1 MLRIRR
7 SVEAQYNTDVG
18 YVAASAQ
25 SGQASVNTN
34 GAIEEG
40 DPMASLERNATLS
53 GFVESSSGP
62 VGGGAGSAAESSA
75 SATKETPVD
84 TPMDNP
90 DAIELGDDEDE
101 DTMQEG

>member
-1 MLRIRR
+1 MLRIKR
-7 SVEAQYNTDVG
+7 SVQAQYNTDVG

-25 SGQASVNTN
+25 AGQGVPVDAN

-40 DPMASLERNATLS
+40 DPMAALERNATLS

-62 VGGGAGSAAESSA
+62 VGGGVPPVREVEEV
-75 SATKETPVD
+75 KEVDD

-90 DAIELGDDEDE
+90 DAIELGSDDED
-101 DTMQEG
+101 DTMKEG